1 MRNRVGGL
9 FVAAGLLLI
18 LGAMLL
24 YLHNVRENRD
34 ADENAQLV
42 LQEMQTQLV
51 TPVPVPDATPSPRPE
66 KTEMPVVEIDGR
78 EYIGYIAVPALEIE
92 LPVMADWSYEKLRI
106 APCRHAGATYT
117 HDLVIAAHNYDS
129 HFGGLK
135 DLYGGAAV
143 TFTDMDG
150 DVFTYAVSRVETVAP
165 TAVAEVLESD
175 SDLVLY
181 TCTYGGKTRVVVY
194 CNEA

>member
-1 MRNRVGGL
+1 MRKHIGGL
-9 FVAAGLLLI
+9 LVAAGMLLI
-18 LGAMLL
+18 AGAMLL
-24 YLHNVRENRD
+24 YFHNVRENRS
-34 ADENAQLV
+34 AEESAQQV
-42 LQEMQTQLV
+42 LQDMQTQIT
-51 TPVPVPDATPSPRPE
+51 TPAPDATPSPRPE
-66 KTEMPVVEIDGR
+66 KTRMPVVEIDGL
-78 EYIGYIAVPALEIE
+78 EYIGYVSVPALEIN

-117 HDLVIAAHNYDS
+117 HDLVIAAHNFDS

-135 DLYGGAAV
+135 DLYEGAAV
-143 TFTDMDG
+143 SFIDMDG
-150 DVFTYAVSRVETVAP
+150 DVFTYAVTRVETVAP

-194 CNEA
+194 CSET